1 MSELNKG
8 RARGSD
14 RKREKKEQRV
24 CDCEKVK
31 EIERGRKR
39 GRDGEKE
46 IARERERE
54 IEREIERER
63 ERLRERKERVKKGER
78 TQKNH

>member
-46 IARERERE
+46 LERENYK
-54 IEREIERER
+54 
-63 ERLRERKERVKKGER
+63 RLSH
-78 TQKNH
+78 QIALI